1 MSESLKHAQW
11 AKSVE
16 RKHRQSKVKKT
27 KKSPLPIYAALA
39 SIMLSAG
46 LYYASYEKP
55 IEYPPLSEAAK
66 QRISQFFAKQFL
78 MGQWRLNQIKYSNN
92 AIQVYVQT
100 PTAIALEGEALSQY
114 LHYALCLVLANA
126 FGKIF
131 KQENY
136 QCMCSAILFEKV
148 NVQCVI
154 DMKAMNAKSI
164 DLTFIIAI
172 ACTVNGSDYLRR
184 EL

>member
-39 SIMLSAG
+39 SILLSAG
-46 LYYASYEKP
+46 LYYASYKKP

-78 MGQWRLNQIKYSNN
+78 MGQWRLNQIKYSTN

-114 LHYALCLVLANA
+114 LHYALCPSPSKRIWQDIQA
-126 FGKIF
+126 
-131 KQENY
+131 
-136 QCMCSAILFEKV
+136 
-148 NVQCVI
+148 
-154 DMKAMNAKSI
+154 
-164 DLTFIIAI
+164 
-172 ACTVNGSDYLRR
+172 R
-184 EL
+184 ELSVYVFSHSIRKGERTLCN

>member
-66 QRISQFFAKQFL
+66 QRISQFFAKQLL
-78 MGQWRLNQIKYSNN
+78 MGQWRLNQIKYSTN

-114 LHYALCLVLANA
+114 LHYALCPSPSKRIWQDIQA
-126 FGKIF
+126 
-131 KQENY
+131 
-136 QCMCSAILFEKV
+136 
-148 NVQCVI
+148 
-154 DMKAMNAKSI
+154 
-164 DLTFIIAI
+164 
-172 ACTVNGSDYLRR
+172 R
-184 EL
+184 ELSVYVFSHSIRKGERTLCN

>member
-16 RKHRQSKVKKT
+16 RKHRQSQIKTT
-27 KKSPLPIYAALA
+27 KKSPFPIYAAFA
-39 SIMLSAG
+39 SLLLSAG

-78 MGQWRLNQIKYSNN
+78 LGQWRLNQIKYSTD

-100 PTAIALEGEALSQY
+100 PSAIALEGEALSQY
-114 LHYALCLVLANA
+114 LHYALCPVPSKRIWQDIQA
-126 FGKIF
+126 
-131 KQENY
+131 
-136 QCMCSAILFEKV
+136 
-148 NVQCVI
+148 
-154 DMKAMNAKSI
+154 
-164 DLTFIIAI
+164 
-172 ACTVNGSDYLRR
+172 R
-184 EL
+184 ELSVYVFTHSIRKGERTVCN

>member
-66 QRISQFFAKQFL
+66 QR
-78 MGQWRLNQIKYSNN
+78 
-92 AIQVYVQT
+92 
-100 PTAIALEGEALSQY
+100 
-114 LHYALCLVLANA
+114 
-126 FGKIF
+126 
-131 KQENY
+131 
-136 QCMCSAILFEKV
+136 
-148 NVQCVI
+148 
-154 DMKAMNAKSI
+154 
-164 DLTFIIAI
+164 
-172 ACTVNGSDYLRR
+172 
-184 EL
+184 